1 MKAPFGATG
10 HCLNDMMTTYFAQH
24 ILLYKPPMGY
34 VIPKFTM
41 YNGTYDPFDH
51 LMHYRQVMML
61 DIRNDELLYK
71 VFLISLQGLA
81 LA

>member
-1 MKAPFGATG
+1 
-10 HCLNDMMTTYFAQH
+10 
-24 ILLYKPPMGY
+24 MGY